1 MSKGLQVGV
10 ESYLILLVG
19 CEVEQRKRGISQE
32 VLELR
37 DRLTLRLLSADMLYH
52 LVVAKVFIVVTATI
66 SIIRRDIG
74 RRSYHLAFLLYSL
87 LLLVLLLNGLDIRYI
102 LILLL
107 YLLMHVLLVVL
118 STATHDLLRD
128 GGSCDKVSLQ

>member
-10 ESYLILLVG
+10 ESYLTLLVG

-37 DRLTLRLLSADMLYH
+37 DRLTLGLLSADMLYH
-52 LVVAKVFIVVTATI
+52 LIVAEVFIVVTATI

-87 LLLVLLLNGLDIRYI
+87 LLLVLLLNRLDI

-118 STATHDLLRD
+118 STSTHDLLRD
-128 GGSCDKVSLQ
+128 GGRGDIVSLQQ